1 MVEGGQGV
9 EENPCPI
16 APLYGHER
24 VDIGLKLWIGLPH
37 RIEENTK
44 ALGSEFWK
52 EYVPPSSAS
61 AQPQTRIQTLLRRL
75 DSDGSG
81 SAIDL
86 KRELSLRDE
95 PSLSDEDPI
104 ICDGKTKSS
113 ASALRKYVVSWVEF
127 QGCDYIEFDP
137 TARTRMKDID
147 KLKKALS
154 LYDEYTWF
162 DEAPSIS
169 EGKTKSLSA
178 MRTPATPPKP
188 IAGRPSSES
197 WKDFILYL
205 DSGAS
210 GNAVFNAEML
220 INRRDPPAGMNQ
232 FMGADG
238 SRMAVIG
245 FGDIKMENIRIPD
258 VYLVQGLTVNLI
270 SVGQLA
276 SNHKVCCCFSG
287 NECNLMLSDGSRIG
301 GAIRCDDNQYMLRF
315 LQIE

>member
-1 MVEGGQGV
+1 
-9 EENPCPI
+9 
-16 APLYGHER
+16 
-24 VDIGLKLWIGLPH
+24 
-37 RIEENTK
+37 
-44 ALGSEFWK
+44 
-52 EYVPPSSAS
+52 
-61 AQPQTRIQTLLRRL
+61 
-75 DSDGSG
+75 
-81 SAIDL
+81 
-86 KRELSLRDE
+86 
-95 PSLSDEDPI
+95 
-104 ICDGKTKSS
+104 
-113 ASALRKYVVSWVEF
+113 
-127 QGCDYIEFDP
+127 
-137 TARTRMKDID
+137 
-147 KLKKALS
+147 
-154 LYDEYTWF
+154 
-162 DEAPSIS
+162 
-169 EGKTKSLSA
+169 